1 MPRERSL
8 TLFDKL
14 NKEQATKL
22 QRKHY
27 FLFFTLPLN
36 SVGFFSEEGLTSC
49 YKNIFIFVLCLCETQ
64 RRLKQDSSAAPSL
77 SHPFR
82 RSSTPPPSVPVSLVV
97 RTGVWYWERQCSWYF
112 LSVASQ
118 FSTESK
124 VGGAMETS
132 VGGGGGA
139 QREGTRQWHQVTKW
153 EPSRIQTALLLL
165 STVSWHQIGR
175 EMAVRRR
182 WPCPKEDLKIKKTLK
197 VHK

>member
-22 QRKHY
+22 QRKHS

-64 RRLKQDSSAAPSL
+64 RRLKQDSSDAPSL

-124 VGGAMETS
+124 VGGVHS
-132 VGGGGGA
+132 
-139 QREGTRQWHQVTKW
+139 
-153 EPSRIQTALLLL
+153 
-165 STVSWHQIGR
+165 GR
-175 EMAVRRR
+175 EHVGV
-182 WPCPKEDLKIKKTLK
+182 TSGNK
-197 VHK
+197 VGAITDSNSTSAPFHCVLTSNWTRNGSQAEVALP